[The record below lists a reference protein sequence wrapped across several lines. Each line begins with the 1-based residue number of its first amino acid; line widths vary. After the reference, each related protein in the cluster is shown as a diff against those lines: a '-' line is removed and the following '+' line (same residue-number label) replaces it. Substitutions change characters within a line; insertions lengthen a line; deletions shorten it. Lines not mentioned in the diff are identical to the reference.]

1 MNMLKKN
8 WVRNSGDGVQE
19 LMEVIFIQEY
29 KNNPKE
35 MKLFCMIYLAGEDY
49 GIVADD
55 IKKQCNFSQ
64 SEDILKI
71 QNTITNNKIMNNDVT
86 SLRETNQSTR
96 LYLHNNWNFEVFQ
109 MSILR
114 ATKTNF

>member
-1 MNMLKKN
+1 MNMLKKK

-19 LMEVIFIQEY
+19 LMEVIFIQKY

-35 MKLFCMIYLAGEDY
+35 MKLSYLIYLAGELY

-64 SEDILKI
+64 FEDILKI
-71 QNTITNNKIMNNDVT
+71 K
-86 SLRETNQSTR
+86 
-96 LYLHNNWNFEVFQ
+96 
-109 MSILR
+109 
-114 ATKTNF
+114 